1 MGDSLP
7 LLLAAA
13 CTLVAVGALVAVVLR
28 SRARRRRFGGPPILS
43 PATSEAQRSR
53 LLAAQFY
60 LRSCARYR
68 FERALPNVSA
78 RDDRALCVVRAD
90 RAAAGGGGG
99 GGLLRRVL
107 CCGGGGAARF
117 GGLRV
122 SSCGGALDLHDRGTR
137 AALRA
142 LLEGVEHESV
152 APVRLV
158 DFVTNN
164 AASQSLV
171 VVVRDWA
178 PSGSLRDL
186 IHGAPPEAV
195 FAHKYGGAG
204 RPLSEARCALHGRQ
218 LLHALMTLRPLGGWT
233 AVHAHCGNLFVDG
246 RGRLRYADWEGALLH
261 DGAAP
266 LAHFI
271 RALRGTLDPAV
282 AALAHALYEMGCG
295 FEADAPRPSV
305 YPPCCARPLV
315 RCLEALFNPPPGTE
329 LPLTLDDAA
338 ALPFFAR
345 AAARAPPPP
354 PLPRP
359 DRAALALLR
368 RLRPHLE
375 AASGEGD
382 GDGAALERAGGRN
395 GTHAFDDDSPS
406 RFETALEIDDGRDRS
421 WSLDRGPKV
430 L

>member
-142 LLEGVEHESV
+142 LIEGVEHESV

-233 AVHAHCGNLFVDG
+233 AAHAHCGNLFVDG
-246 RGRLRYADWEGALLH
+246 SMRLRYADWEGALLH

-338 ALPFFAR
+338 ALPSSRAPPR
-345 AAARAPPPP
+345 AAAAAAA
-354 PLPRP
+354 PRP

>member
-1 MGDSLP
+1 MDLQSEKQAYAPIVAGALAGV
-7 LLLAAA
+7 AAA
-13 CTLVAVGALVAVVLR
+13 PG
-28 SRARRRRFGGPPILS
+28 
-43 PATSEAQRSR
+43 
-53 LLAAQFY
+53 
-60 LRSCARYR
+60 
-68 FERALPNVSA
+68 
-78 RDDRALCVVRAD
+78 
-90 RAAAGGGGG
+90 
-99 GGLLRRVL
+99 
-107 CCGGGGAARF
+107 
-117 GGLRV
+117 
-122 SSCGGALDLHDRGTR
+122 
-137 AALRA
+137 
-142 LLEGVEHESV
+142 
-152 APVRLV
+152 
-158 DFVTNN
+158 
-164 AASQSLV
+164 
-171 VVVRDWA
+171 
-178 PSGSLRDL
+178 
-186 IHGAPPEAV
+186 AV

-233 AVHAHCGNLFVDG
+233 AAHAHCGNLFVDG